1 MTPPDFVANHVPP
14 PMQKSVRITLT
25 EYTEII
31 FCLETLV
38 FLVIT
43 VAGNNYS
50 SNWEEK
56 MLMVVKGRT
65 QMFYKHSKI
74 QKRLWQVS
82 TFFCSKGCVKKTF
95 CLNFYFAHI
104 SVSVYRIFKILVHTP
119 PNIHH
124 IMWGR
129 HKNVKDAMYRS
140 WEMSKTYIQMQGFIL
155 HNL

>member
-82 TFFCSKGCVKKTF
+82 TFFCSKGCVKKP
-95 CLNFYFAHI
+95 
-104 SVSVYRIFKILVHTP
+104 SVWI
-119 PNIHH
+119 
-124 IMWGR
+124 
-129 HKNVKDAMYRS
+129 
-140 WEMSKTYIQMQGFIL
+140 FIL
-155 HNL
+155 LISQFLYIGSLKFLFIPHLIYTILCGVGTRMLKMLCIEAER